1 MCCVV
6 VDSTK
11 IPNPAAKVSLAPSPF
26 KVTVEPPTVP
36 FDIVMTPEPL
46 AV

>member
-11 IPNPAAKVSLAPSPF
+11 IPKPVGKVAPLPQLF
-26 KVTVEPPTVP
+26 KVTVELPTVP
-36 FDIVMTPEPL
+36 LAIVTTPEPF

>member
-11 IPNPAAKVSLAPSPF
+11 IPKPDGKEALAPQPF
-26 KVTVEPPTVP
+26 NVTVELPTVP
-36 FDIVMTPEPL
+36 LAIVTTPDPF

>member
-1 MCCVV
+1 VCCVV

-11 IPNPAAKVSLAPSPF
+11 IPKPDGKDALAPTLF
-26 KVTVEPPTVP
+26 KVTVELPTVP
-36 FDIVMTPEPL
+36 LAIVTTPDPF